1 MGDVRAGKTTRQRA
15 TSPGTC
21 LASIPGCRRPQR
33 VLSPWR
39 SECPLKPR
47 NYSISCDT
55 KLQQLQK
62 AEENSISKRS
72 SCHFKAH
79 FMASQWA
86 AYNPI
91 CPICVNLSLN
101 LIFV

>member
-1 MGDVRAGKTTRQRA
+1 LT
-15 TSPGTC
+15 
-21 LASIPGCRRPQR
+21 
-33 VLSPWR
+33 VL
-39 SECPLKPR
+39 ELKPR

-55 KLQQLQK
+55 KLQILHN

-91 CPICVNLSLN
+91 YPICVKLSLN